1 MRLSK
6 IKLAGF
12 KTFVDPT
19 VLSFPSNL
27 TGIIGPNGC
36 GKSNIIDAIRWVM
49 GESSA
54 RNLRGESMDDVI
66 FSGSSSRPEVSKAFI
81 ELYFDNENNTL
92 DAKFARFSEIV
103 IRREVSR
110 DGSSNYFLNNT
121 KCRRKDIREVF
132 LGTGLG
138 PRSYA
143 IIEQGMISRLVEAKP
158 EELRT
163 YLEEAAG
170 ISKYKEKRRETELRL
185 KHTKDN
191 LNRLND
197 VMKEISSQLNKL
209 ERQAKAAN
217 DYKKLK
223 NSERDLKLNLLSLK
237 WNNYNSEIIELDKNI
252 GKSNI
257 EHEKQKSL
265 LTNKDK
271 LIEETRIQRGA
282 KQDIF
287 NTSQADFYH
296 IGSEIAK
303 CEKDIEHSQESEFSR
318 QKSIDE
324 VILNIT
330 NLKIEQEKEDLRAK
344 NLENNVNEKR
354 ITLDNITREL
364 TLLNKEK
371 SASNFALQNWQT
383 SFNEFISAQSD
394 TKNKQE
400 IEKTKIKA
408 FEKSIELL
416 TKRLRILE
424 SYTIDDEK
432 NLSDKNIIMSTAN
445 DIQEKISS
453 MLVDVERSESNDKID
468 DKFFK
473 ALPLSIR
480 YISDN
485 FKNLIKKIKILIR
498 SQDDEI
504 KDIKSK
510 INDYQTSINKAKK
523 LLEDLRLK
531 IRTNDDKK
539 IKLEKERIEFKQII
553 DKVIWKSEEL
563 QKSQND
569 LNVAISSL
577 LSEKAAAHEN
587 LSRIS
592 REKTDLEDRKLL
604 LLSSDSTPT
613 KPSSDMQNLLKKL
626 LNDKKNQEASL
637 ADIRDSLTLLDNK
650 ILGFESDKNDINII
664 ISDLRE
670 KLEIMKISLSE
681 KTAQRNSLKENSDIP
696 LSEIEI
702 AINKVSSSG
711 SIESIEKDISSMQS
725 KINNLGAINLAAIDE
740 LKDQKE
746 RKIYLDNQY
755 DDLSKSV
762 DTLENAI
769 KTIDNET
776 KAKFKEIF
784 DKINNNLNSFFVK
797 IFGGGKAYL
806 EMTDNDLLNTGVS
819 IMARP
824 PGKLIKNINLLS
836 GGEKAGVGIAFVFS
850 IFKINPAPFCLL
862 DEVDAPL
869 DEANNARFCNV
880 VREMS
885 QTVQFI
891 FITHNKSTMELA
903 DILSGVT
910 MREPG
915 VSKLVSVNVGEAV
928 TLTAN
933 KNSLSGNINQ
943 PS

>member
-110 DGSSNYFLNNT
+110 DGVSNYSLNNT
-121 KCRRKDIREVF
+121 RCRRKDIREVF

-143 IIEQGMISRLVEAKP
+143 IIEQGMISRLVESKP

-217 DYKKLK
+217 DYKELK
-223 NSERDLKLNLLSLK
+223 NTERSLKLSLISLK
-237 WNNYNSEIIELDKNI
+237 WNNYNLEIIELDKNI
-252 GKSNI
+252 SKSNI

-271 LIEETRIQRGA
+271 LIEETRLQRSA
-282 KQDIF
+282 KQEIF
-287 NTSQADFYH
+287 NTAQADFYH

-324 VILNIT
+324 LILNIT
-330 NLKIEQEKEDLRAK
+330 SLKEEQEKEGLRIK
-344 NLENNVNEKR
+344 NLDSIVQEKKIKLKNV
-354 ITLDNITREL
+354 TDEL

-371 SASNFALQNWQT
+371 STSNFALQNWQT
-383 SFNEFISAQSD
+383 SFNDFISSQSE

-400 IEKTKIKA
+400 IEKTKIRA
-408 FEKSIELL
+408 SEKSIELL
-416 TKRLRILE
+416 TKRLKILE
-424 SYTIDDEK
+424 SYTIDDDQ

-453 MLVDVERSESNDKID
+453 MLVDVERSESLNSSD
-468 DKFFK
+468 DKLFK
-473 ALPLSIR
+473 ILPSSIR

-485 FKNLIKKIKILIR
+485 LKSLIKKIKILIR
-498 SQDDEI
+498 SQEDEI
-504 KDIKSK
+504 ADIKYK
-510 INDYQTSINKAKK
+510 INDYQSSISIANKS
-523 LLEDLRLK
+523 LSSLQLEVHAD
-531 IRTNDDKK
+531 NEKK

-553 DKVIWKSEEL
+553 DKVIWKSEEI

-569 LNVAISSL
+569 LNVSISSL
-577 LSEKAAAHEN
+577 LSEQAAADEN
-587 LSRIS
+587 LARIN
-592 REKTDLEDRKLL
+592 RDKVDLEDRKLM
-604 LLSSDSTPT
+604 LLSNDSTPA
-613 KPSSDMQNLLKKL
+613 KPSSDMQNLLGQL
-626 LNDKKNQEASL
+626 LNDKKNKETGL
-637 ADIRDSLTLLDNK
+637 AEIRDSLTLLDK
-650 ILGFESDKNDINII
+650 RTSSFESDKNDINII

-670 KLEIMKISLSE
+670 RLEAMKISLSQ
-681 KTAQRNSLKENSDIP
+681 KTAQRNSLKDNSDMP
-696 LSEIEI
+696 VSEIEN
-702 AINKVSSSG
+702 ALNKTPDSD
-711 SIESIEKDISSMQS
+711 SIESIEKEISRVQS
-725 KINNLGAINLAAIDE
+725 KVNTLGAINLAAIDE
-740 LKDQKE
+740 LKDQQE
-746 RKIYLDNQY
+746 RKVYLDNQY

-762 DTLENAI
+762 ATLEGAI

-776 KAKFKEIF
+776 KVKFKDIF
-784 DKINNNLNSFFVK
+784 DQINSNLNNYFTK

-869 DEANNARFCNV
+869 DEANNARFCSV
-880 VREMS
+880 VKEMS
-885 QTVQFI
+885 ETVQFI

-928 TLTAN
+928 NLTAN
-933 KNSLSGNINQ
+933 KQSLSGNINQ
-943 PS
+943 PN

>member
-1 MRLSK
+1 M
-6 IKLAGF
+6 
-12 KTFVDPT
+12 
-19 VLSFPSNL
+19 
-27 TGIIGPNGC
+27 
-36 GKSNIIDAIRWVM
+36 
-49 GESSA
+49 
-54 RNLRGESMDDVI
+54 
-66 FSGSSSRPEVSKAFI
+66 
-81 ELYFDNENNTL
+81 
-92 DAKFARFSEIV
+92 
-103 IRREVSR
+103 
-110 DGSSNYFLNNT
+110 
-121 KCRRKDIREVF
+121 
-132 LGTGLG
+132 
-138 PRSYA
+138 
-143 IIEQGMISRLVEAKP
+143 
-158 EELRT
+158 
-163 YLEEAAG
+163 
-170 ISKYKEKRRETELRL
+170 
-185 KHTKDN
+185 
-191 LNRLND
+191 
-197 VMKEISSQLNKL
+197 
-209 ERQAKAAN
+209 
-217 DYKKLK
+217 
-223 NSERDLKLNLLSLK
+223 
-237 WNNYNSEIIELDKNI
+237 
-252 GKSNI
+252 
-257 EHEKQKSL
+257 
-265 LTNKDK
+265 
-271 LIEETRIQRGA
+271 
-282 KQDIF
+282 
-287 NTSQADFYH
+287 
-296 IGSEIAK
+296 
-303 CEKDIEHSQESEFSR
+303 
-318 QKSIDE
+318 
-324 VILNIT
+324 
-330 NLKIEQEKEDLRAK
+330 
-344 NLENNVNEKR
+344 
-354 ITLDNITREL
+354 
-364 TLLNKEK
+364 
-371 SASNFALQNWQT
+371 
-383 SFNEFISAQSD
+383 
-394 TKNKQE
+394 
-400 IEKTKIKA
+400 
-408 FEKSIELL
+408 
-416 TKRLRILE
+416 
-424 SYTIDDEK
+424 
-432 NLSDKNIIMSTAN
+432 
-445 DIQEKISS
+445 
-453 MLVDVERSESNDKID
+453 
-468 DKFFK
+468 
-473 ALPLSIR
+473 
-480 YISDN
+480 
-485 FKNLIKKIKILIR
+485 
-498 SQDDEI
+498 
-504 KDIKSK
+504 
-510 INDYQTSINKAKK
+510 
-523 LLEDLRLK
+523 
-531 IRTNDDKK
+531 
-539 IKLEKERIEFKQII
+539 
-553 DKVIWKSEEL
+553 
-563 QKSQND
+563 
-569 LNVAISSL
+569 
-577 LSEKAAAHEN
+577 
-587 LSRIS
+587 
-592 REKTDLEDRKLL
+592 
-604 LLSSDSTPT
+604 
-613 KPSSDMQNLLKKL
+613 
-626 LNDKKNQEASL
+626 
-637 ADIRDSLTLLDNK
+637 LDNK

>member
-217 DYKKLK
+217 DYKNLK

-453 MLVDVERSESNDKID
+453 MLVDVERSEFNNKID

-531 IRTNDDKK
+531 IRTNDEKK

-784 DKINNNLNSFFVK
+784 DQINNNLNSFFVK

>member
-92 DAKFARFSEIV
+92 DAKFAKFSEIV

-110 DGSSNYFLNNT
+110 DGVSNYSLNNT
-121 KCRRKDIREVF
+121 RCRRKDIREVF

-143 IIEQGMISRLVEAKP
+143 IIEQGMISRLVESKP

-217 DYKKLK
+217 DYKELK
-223 NSERDLKLNLLSLK
+223 NMERSLKLSLLSLK
-237 WNNYNSEIIELDKNI
+237 WNNYNLEIMELDKNI
-252 GKSNI
+252 SKSNI

-271 LIEETRIQRGA
+271 LIEETRLQRSA
-282 KQDIF
+282 KQEIF
-287 NTSQADFYH
+287 NTAQADFYH

-324 VILNIT
+324 LVLNIT
-330 NLKIEQEKEDLRAK
+330 SLKDEQEKEGLRIK
-344 NLENNVNEKR
+344 NLDSIVQEKKIKLKNV
-354 ITLDNITREL
+354 TDEL
-364 TLLNKEK
+364 TLLNEEK

-383 SFNEFISAQSD
+383 SFNNFISSQSE

-408 FEKSIELL
+408 SEKSIELL
-416 TKRLRILE
+416 TKRLKILE
-424 SYTIDDEK
+424 SYTIDDDQ

-453 MLVDVERSESNDKID
+453 MLVDVERSESLNNSNDKL
-468 DKFFK
+468 FK
-473 ALPLSIR
+473 ILPSSIR
-480 YISDN
+480 YIADN
-485 FKNLIKKIKILIR
+485 LKSLIKKIKILIR
-498 SQDDEI
+498 SQEDEI
-504 KDIKSK
+504 ADIKHK
-510 INDYQTSINKAKK
+510 INDYQSSISVAKES
-523 LLEDLRLK
+523 LNSLQLEIHAD
-531 IRTNDDKK
+531 NEKK

-569 LNVAISSL
+569 LNISISSL
-577 LSEKAAAHEN
+577 LSEQIAADEN
-587 LSRIS
+587 LARIN
-592 REKTDLEDRKLL
+592 RDKVDLEDRKLT
-604 LLSSDSTPT
+604 LLSNDSTPM
-613 KPSSDMQNLLKKL
+613 KPSSDMQNLLKQL
-626 LNDKKNQEASL
+626 LNDKKNKETGL
-637 ADIRDSLTLLDNK
+637 AEIRDSLTLLDK
-650 ILGFESDKNDINII
+650 KTSGFESDKNDINII

-670 KLEIMKISLSE
+670 RLESMKISLSQ
-681 KTAQRNSLKENSDIP
+681 KTAQRNSLKDNSDIP
-696 LSEIEI
+696 VLEIEN
-702 AINKVSSSG
+702 ALNKTSDSD
-711 SIESIEKDISSMQS
+711 SIESIEKEISRVQS
-725 KINNLGAINLAAIDE
+725 KVNVLGAINLAAIDE
-740 LKDQKE
+740 LKDQQE
-746 RKIYLDNQY
+746 RKVYLDNQY

-762 DTLENAI
+762 ATLEGAI

-776 KAKFKEIF
+776 KVKFKDIF
-784 DKINNNLNSFFVK
+784 DQINNNLNNYFTK

-869 DEANNARFCNV
+869 DEANNARFCSV
-880 VREMS
+880 VKEMAE
-885 QTVQFI
+885 TVQFI

-928 TLTAN
+928 NLTAN
-933 KNSLSGNINQ
+933 KQSLSGNINQ
-943 PS
+943 PN

>member
-110 DGSSNYFLNNT
+110 DGISNYSLNNT
-121 KCRRKDIREVF
+121 RCRRKDIREVF

-143 IIEQGMISRLVEAKP
+143 IIEQGMISRLVESKP

-217 DYKKLK
+217 DYRELK
-223 NSERDLKLNLLSLK
+223 NTERGLRLSLLSLK
-237 WNNYNSEIIELDKNI
+237 WNNYNLEIIELDKTI
-252 GKSNI
+252 SKSNI

-265 LTNKDK
+265 LTSKDK
-271 LIEETRIQRGA
+271 LIEETRLQRSA
-282 KQDIF
+282 KQEIF
-287 NTSQADFYH
+287 NAAQANFYH

-324 VILNIT
+324 LIMNIT
-330 NLKIEQEKEDLRAK
+330 SLKEEQEKESLRIK
-344 NLENNVNEKR
+344 SLDGVIKEQKTKLNNVTDE
-354 ITLDNITREL
+354 LDL
-364 TLLNKEK
+364 SYKEK
-371 SASNFALQNWQT
+371 SESNFALQNWQT
-383 SFNEFISAQSD
+383 SFNNFISSQSEK
-394 TKNKQE
+394 KNKQE
-400 IEKTKIKA
+400 IEKTKIRA
-408 FEKSIELL
+408 SEKSIELL
-416 TKRLRILE
+416 TKRLKILE
-424 SYTIDDEK
+424 SYTIDDDQ
-432 NLSDKNIIMSTAN
+432 NLSEKNIIMNTAN
-445 DIQEKISS
+445 DIQEKVSS
-453 MLVDVERSESNDKID
+453 ILVDVERSISLDKNDNKLFKI
-468 DKFFK
+468 
-473 ALPLSIR
+473 LPSSIR

-485 FKNLIKKIKILIR
+485 LKSLVKNIKILIR
-498 SQDDEI
+498 SQEDEI
-504 KDIKSK
+504 TDIKHK
-510 INDYQTSINKAKK
+510 INDYQESISIAKK
-523 LLEDLRLK
+523 SLNSLELEVRAD
-531 IRTNDDKK
+531 NEKK
-539 IKLEKERIEFKQII
+539 AKLEKEKIEFKQII

-563 QKSQND
+563 QRSQND
-569 LNVAISSL
+569 LNVSISSL
-577 LSEKAAAHEN
+577 LSEQTAADEN
-587 LSRIS
+587 LARIS
-592 REKTDLEDRKLL
+592 RDKVGLEDRKLI
-604 LLSSDSTPT
+604 LLSSDSTPM

-626 LNDKKNQEASL
+626 LNDKKNKEIGL
-637 ADIRDSLTLLDNK
+637 TEIRDSLTLLDK
-650 ILGFESDKNDINII
+650 KTSVFESDKNDINIV

-670 KLEIMKISLSE
+670 RLELMKISLSE
-681 KTAQRNSLKENSDIP
+681 KTAQRNSLKDNSDIP
-696 LSEIEI
+696 VLEIEN
-702 AINKVSSSG
+702 ALNKTLDSE
-711 SIESIEKDISSMQS
+711 SIDSIEKEISKVQS
-725 KINNLGAINLAAIDE
+725 KVNVLGAINLAAIDE

-746 RKIYLDNQY
+746 RKVYLDNQY

-762 DTLENAI
+762 ATLEGAI
-769 KTIDNET
+769 KTIDSET
-776 KAKFKEIF
+776 KVKFKDIF
-784 DKINNNLNSFFVK
+784 DQINSNLNNYFTK

-869 DEANNARFCNV
+869 DEANNARFCSV
-880 VREMS
+880 VKEMS
-885 QTVQFI
+885 ETVQFI

-928 TLTAN
+928 NLTAN
-933 KNSLSGNINQ
+933 KQSLSGNINQ
-943 PS
+943 PN

>member
-110 DGSSNYFLNNT
+110 DGVSNYSLNNT
-121 KCRRKDIREVF
+121 RCRRKDIREVF

-143 IIEQGMISRLVEAKP
+143 IIEQGMISRLVESKP

-217 DYKKLK
+217 DYKELK
-223 NSERDLKLNLLSLK
+223 NIERELKLSLLSLK
-237 WNNYNSEIIELDKNI
+237 WNNYNLEIIELDKDI
-252 GKSNI
+252 SKSNI
-257 EHEKQKSL
+257 EYEKQKSL
-265 LTNKDK
+265 LTSKDK
-271 LIEETRIQRGA
+271 LIEETRLQRST
-282 KQDIF
+282 KQDMF
-287 NTSQADFYH
+287 NTAQADFYH

-324 VILNIT
+324 IILNIT
-330 NLKIEQEKEDLRAK
+330 SLKEDQENEGLRIKGLSDVVQEKKIEL
-344 NLENNVNEKR
+344 N
-354 ITLDNITREL
+354 NITNQL
-364 TLLNKEK
+364 NLLNKEK

-383 SFNEFISAQSD
+383 SFNDFISSQSE

-400 IEKTKIKA
+400 IEKTKIRA
-408 FEKSIELL
+408 SEKSIELL
-416 TKRLRILE
+416 TKRLKILE
-424 SYTIDDEK
+424 SYTIDDDQ
-432 NLSDKNIIMSTAN
+432 NLSDKNMIMSTAN

-453 MLVDVERSESNDKID
+453 MLVDVERSESLDSKNNKML
-468 DKFFK
+468 KM
-473 ALPLSIR
+473 LPSSIR

-485 FKNLIKKIKILIR
+485 LKNLIEKIKILIR
-498 SQDDEI
+498 SQEDEI
-504 KDIKSK
+504 TDIKHK
-510 INDYQTSINKAKK
+510 INDYQSLIITAKK
-523 LLEDLRLK
+523 SLDSLQLEIQAD
-531 IRTNDDKK
+531 NEKK

-569 LNVAISSL
+569 LNVSISSL
-577 LSEKAAAHEN
+577 VSEQTAADDN
-587 LSRIS
+587 LARIS
-592 REKTDLEDRKLL
+592 RDKIDLEDRKLT
-604 LLSSDSTPT
+604 LLSNDSTPM
-613 KPSSDMQNLLKKL
+613 KPSSDIQNLLRQL
-626 LNDKKNQEASL
+626 LNDKKNKEAGL
-637 ADIRDSLTLLDNK
+637 TEIRDSLTLLDK
-650 ILGFESDKNDINII
+650 KVSGFESDKNDIDIT
-664 ISDLRE
+664 ISGLRE
-670 KLEIMKISLSE
+670 KLESMKISLSQ

-696 LSEIEI
+696 VSEIEN
-702 AINKVSSSG
+702 ALNKTSDSDST
-711 SIESIEKDISSMQS
+711 ESIEKEIAGVQS
-725 KINNLGAINLAAIDE
+725 KVNALGAINLAAIDE
-740 LKDQKE
+740 LKDQEE
-746 RKIYLDNQY
+746 RKGYLDNQY

-762 DTLENAI
+762 ATLESAI
-769 KTIDNET
+769 KTIDSET
-776 KAKFKEIF
+776 KVKFKDIF
-784 DKINNNLNSFFVK
+784 DQINSNLNNYFTK

-819 IMARP
+819 MMARP
-824 PGKLIKNINLLS
+824 PGKLVKNINLLS

-869 DEANNARFCNV
+869 DEANNARFCSV
-880 VREMS
+880 VKEMS
-885 QTVQFI
+885 KTVQFI

-928 TLTAN
+928 NLTAN
-933 KNSLSGNINQ
+933 KESLSRNINQ
-943 PS
+943 PN